1 MYFFATFPIKY
12 LRLSLKANLSAAR
25 ARVVL
30 PSESCNASLGP
41 WSPCVSAV
49 RPGVADRRPRQTG
62 GHRRVTGGFVPRR
75 DELRLETRRARVK
88 PELQRLRWAGGREH
102 GRGWQEG
109 DRPES
114 DRQRTTCASAALA
127 ATGASRRSHPT
138 PTACPYRLP
147 LANTSWTNHGDATAL
162 RLCLPRSYCLTS
174 DTAICVQKAV
184 LGARDA
190 QEPPRCLRRYAQ
202 RGLPA
207 SRRCPRVTR
216 VRARVVRAEL
226 DGLGDGSWLW
236 PRLFHPIHLRF
247 RPKPSFPPPVTL
259 VAPEVGCGVRPAAR
273 RDHEHVARLASRLAP
288 RVLSPPLAPRTCVHA
303 TRLGSNRGVRGS
315 PEENL

>member
-1 MYFFATFPIKY
+1 MVAVGKKETAPRAIG
-12 LRLSLKANLSAAR
+12 SARPAPQR
-25 ARVVL
+25 QPQQPVPPGAPNAPQLPAHAACLAPTRV
-30 PSESCNASLGP
+30 
-41 WSPCVSAV
+41 
-49 RPGVADRRPRQTG
+49 
-62 GHRRVTGGFVPRR
+62 
-75 DELRLETRRARVK
+75 
-88 PELQRLRWAGGREH
+88 GRI
-102 GRGWQEG
+102 
-109 DRPES
+109 
-114 DRQRTTCASAALA
+114 
-127 ATGASRRSHPT
+127 
-138 PTACPYRLP
+138 
-147 LANTSWTNHGDATAL
+147 NDATAL
-162 RLCLPRSYCLTS
+162 RLCLPRSYTLTPDAGLCLQIL
-174 DTAICVQKAV
+174 A
-184 LGARDA
+184 LGAREA
-190 QEPPRCLRRYAQ
+190 RQPPRCLRRYSR

-207 SRRCPRVTR
+207 SRRCPRATR